1 MPPLVLLLK
10 RRITMKGL
18 NKVQLIGNLG
28 KDPEI
33 RYTPQD
39 AKKVTSFTLAVNRS
53 FRNKD
58 GENIDDTQWFN
69 IEAWVG
75 LAKVVEDHLK
85 NGDRIYIEGRLKTE
99 SYDKDGETKYFTK
112 VVVQEMIMLG
122 SSRNRGTDPDEDDI
136 PF

>member
-1 MPPLVLLLK
+1 
-10 RRITMKGL
+10 MKGL

-33 RYTPQD
+33 R
-39 AKKVTSFTLAVNRS
+39 FTLEGKQVAKFSMAVNRT
-53 FRNKD
+53 FKNKD
-58 GENIDDTQWFN
+58 GESIEDTQWFN
-69 IEAWVG
+69 IEAWTG

-85 NGDRIYIEGRLKTE
+85 KGDRIYIEGRLKTE

-112 VVVQEMIMLG
+112 VVAKEMIMLG
-122 SSRNRGTDPDEDDI
+122 SFSSNGGDVEEDDI

>member
-1 MPPLVLLLK
+1 
-10 RRITMKGL
+10 MKGL

-33 RYTPQD
+33 RFTPEGKQV
-39 AKKVTSFTLAVNRS
+39 AKFSMAANRTYK
-53 FRNKD
+53 NKD
-58 GENIDDTQWFN
+58 GESIEDTQWFN
-69 IEAWVG
+69 IEAWTG

-85 NGDRIYIEGRLKTE
+85 KGDRIYIEGRLKTE

-112 VVVQEMIMLG
+112 VVVQQMIMLG
-122 SSRNRGTDPDEDDI
+122 SSRNGGAEPDEDDI

>member
-1 MPPLVLLLK
+1 
-10 RRITMKGL
+10 MKGL

-33 RYTPQD
+33 RYTPEGKQV
-39 AKKVTSFTLAVNRS
+39 AKFSMAANRT
-53 FRNKD
+53 FKNKD
-58 GENIDDTQWFN
+58 GESIEDTQWFN
-69 IEAWVG
+69 IEAWTG

-85 NGDRIYIEGRLKTE
+85 KGDRIYIEGRLKTE

-112 VVVQEMIMLG
+112 VVIKDMIMLG
-122 SSRNRGTDPDEDDI
+122 SSRNGGAGPDEDDI

>member
-1 MPPLVLLLK
+1 
-10 RRITMKGL
+10 MKGL

-33 RYTPQD
+33 RFTPQD
-39 AKKVTSFTLAVNRS
+39 AKKVASFSLAVNRS

-69 IEAWVG
+69 LEAWTG
-75 LAKVVEDHLK
+75 LANVVEDYLK
-85 NGDRIYIEGRLKTE
+85 KGDRVYTEGRLKTE
-99 SYDKDGETKYFTK
+99 SYEKDGETKYFTK
-112 VVVQEMIMLG
+112 VVVKEMIMLG
-122 SSRNRGTDPDEDDI
+122 SSRNGGADPDEDDI

>member
-1 MPPLVLLLK
+1 
-10 RRITMKGL
+10 MKGL

-33 RYTPQD
+33 RTTPQD
-39 AKKVTSFTLAVNRS
+39 ATKVASFSLAANRT

-58 GENIDDTQWFN
+58 GDSVEDTQWFN
-69 IEAWVG
+69 LEAWKG
-75 LAKVVEDHLK
+75 LATVIEEHLK
-85 NGDRIYIEGRLKTE
+85 KGDRIYVEGRLKTE
-99 SYDKDGETKYFTK
+99 SYEKDGETKYFTK

-122 SSRNRGTDPDEDDI
+122 SARNGSGDLEEDDI

>member
-1 MPPLVLLLK
+1 
-10 RRITMKGL
+10 MKGL

-33 RYTPQD
+33 RTTPQD
-39 AKKVTSFTLAVNRS
+39 AAKVASLSLAVNRT

-58 GENIDDTQWFN
+58 GDSVEDTQWFN
-69 IEAWVG
+69 LEAWKG
-75 LAKVVEDHLK
+75 LATVIEEHLNK
-85 NGDRIYIEGRLKTE
+85 GDRIYVEGRLKTE
-99 SYDKDGETKYFTK
+99 SYEKDGETKYFTK

-122 SSRNRGTDPDEDDI
+122 SARNGSGDLEEDDI